1 MIRITDFGYNVDL
14 HLNKEET
21 GIVLEYAL
29 DLMESR
35 DANNQ
40 AAETERAAKRST
52 EIFPDSFQVNTTEL
66 GEMEQ
71 CFTGREWLFMAQL
84 THLINVSGVLP
95 DFKLMGVIN
104 EASGERGLEVES
116 SKKSLEIP
124 LNKGCGLFAIMADVV
139 AAVNTLKNGF

>member
-21 GIVLEYAL
+21 GMVLEYAL
-29 DLMESR
+29 DMMEER

-40 AAETERAAKRST
+40 ATETERAAKRST
-52 EIFPDSFQVNTTEL
+52 EIFPDSFQVDATDP

-71 CFTGREWLFMAQL
+71 CFTGREWLFMAHL
-84 THLINVSGVLP
+84 THIINETHVLP
-95 DFKLMGVIN
+95 DFKLMGFIN
-104 EASGERGLEVES
+104 EASGERGIEVES
-116 SKKSLEIP
+116 GNKSLEIP